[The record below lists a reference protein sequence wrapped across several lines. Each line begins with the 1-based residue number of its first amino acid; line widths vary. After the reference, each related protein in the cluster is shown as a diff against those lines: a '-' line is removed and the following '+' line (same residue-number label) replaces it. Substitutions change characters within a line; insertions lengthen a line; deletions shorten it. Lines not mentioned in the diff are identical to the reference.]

1 MRRKKVPKTEN
12 KTEEAFWCFHSPRS
26 FWRKS
31 SFTSCY
37 TSLEN
42 TLYINKDFLTIFK
55 AFMLCLVWVMLCTRT
70 YFKTKFGMLA
80 WALVLS
86 EDLSGDLSRSS
97 YGKHLLADAKGT
109 KLFVF
114 FCLFGFCWL
123 VFRRTRDNNKQY
135 NSSIRD
141 FCRHY
146 LLRPIGRGW
155 GERMLDGKLAGYLM
169 ETNLGKTRAI
179 STTKK
184 HDV

>member
-114 FCLFGFCWL
+114 FVCLFGFCWL
-123 VFRRTRDNNKQY
+123 VFRRTRDNNK
-135 NSSIRD
+135 
-141 FCRHY
+141 HY
-146 LLRPIGRGW
+146 LRLLQALPRPPYWEGGGW
-155 GERMLDGKLAGYLM
+155 AMLDGKLAGYLM
-169 ETNLGKTRAI
+169 KTNLGKTRAL